1 MNFAVPDEVRW
12 IFLGDVAEATEL
24 VDAAARKRGF
34 KSRANASGFVV
45 EIPRSFRGRRPAAT
59 IIGATR
65 PSGPRTEI
73 VWRCGPDT
81 SRSYEHL
88 LGLEAEFPDGRMHYH
103 GMAEV
108 SAAAGLVFEGRRTFR
123 KVATHLQDDER
134 AIAAARGKLGE
145 NPCLVLLTD
154 RRLLLFRDHPEAAPL
169 VDAPLDSVAAMRL
182 GKKSTGETLRIGIPP
197 GAVVISHLG
206 HGEGHGVATTFR
218 LRAKELAR
226 TLPLI
231 PSEPLPGETAP

>member
-1 MNFAVPDEVRW
+1 MNFVVPDEVRW

-34 KSRANASGFVV
+34 KSRSNASGFVV
-45 EIPRSFRGRRPAAT
+45 EIPRSFRKRRPAAT

-73 VWRCGPDT
+73 IWRCGPNT

-88 LGLEAEFPDGRMHYH
+88 LGLDAELPDGRIDYH

-123 KVATHLQDDER
+123 AVAAHLQDDEW
-134 AIAAARGKLGE
+134 AIAVARGKLGE
-145 NPCLVLLTD
+145 IPCLVLLTD
-154 RRLLLFRDHPEAAPL
+154 RRLLLFGDHPEAAPL
-169 VDAPLDSVAAMRL
+169 VGAPLDSIAAMRL
-182 GKKSTGETLRIGIPP
+182 GKKSNGETLRIGIPP
-197 GAVVISHLG
+197 GAIVISNLG
-206 HGEGHGVATTFR
+206 HGEGHGIATTFR

-231 PSEPLPGETAP
+231 PSEPPPGETAP